1 MQRSDED
8 DPVKRIEN
16 MEPTLDVWADE
27 WMKEVAPNMHHVTS
41 HGHVTSNGVALTS
54 ATPNLGW
61 PGGPQIWDAKNTG
74 AMSGMD
80 IFMQGFTPPHVIPN
94 GVAPQ
99 YAPPTGDLSRDVQ
112 LRVDV
117 NAVRAFLLSN
127 TGIDGDLIDDIIQKG
142 GVRKLAALK
151 HLKEE
156 DLTDPVLSIISPR
169 VIPAVEARL
178 LIKESIPKLFS
189 HPAHV
194 RIDLLSS
201 PGDMIHDCHARVNAE
216 HVIPHG
222 LTPISHAPGLC
233 TDSPGV
239 SPTMSRGGLQAP
251 SPTRLPVGTCSN
263 CARQDASVALRCVS
277 SESYEAPVALPSVL
291 QYGRDVPVDGEFQR
305 FR

>member
-27 WMKEVAPNMHHVTS
+27 WMQEVAPNLH
-41 HGHVTSNGVALTS
+41 HVTSNGVAPKY

-61 PGGPQIWDAKNTG
+61 PAGPQIWDAKNTG

-80 IFMQGFTPPHVIPN
+80 ILMQGFTPPHVIPN

-151 HLKEE
+151 HL
-156 DLTDPVLSIISPR
+156 LGGN
-169 VIPAVEARL
+169 AVSGA
-178 LIKESIPKLFS
+178 
-189 HPAHV
+189 A
-194 RIDLLSS
+194 
-201 PGDMIHDCHARVNAE
+201 A
-216 HVIPHG
+216 
-222 LTPISHAPGLC
+222 
-233 TDSPGV
+233 
-239 SPTMSRGGLQAP
+239 
-251 SPTRLPVGTCSN
+251 
-263 CARQDASVALRCVS
+263 
-277 SESYEAPVALPSVL
+277 
-291 QYGRDVPVDGEFQR
+291 
-305 FR
+305 